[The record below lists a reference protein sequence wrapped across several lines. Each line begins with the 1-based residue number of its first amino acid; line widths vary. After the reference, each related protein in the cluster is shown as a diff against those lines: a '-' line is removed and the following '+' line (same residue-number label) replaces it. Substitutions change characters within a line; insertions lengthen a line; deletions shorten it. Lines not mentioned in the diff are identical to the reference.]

1 MKTKLMW
8 QGGQKAIK
16 AEYPGEFPEFES
28 DTRSMMLMTFDMYE
42 DMRKH
47 LTDLK
52 ICLVKK

>member
-8 QGGQKAIK
+8 QGGQKEIK

-28 DTRSMMLMTFDMYE
+28 DTCSMMLMTFDMYE